1 MTITIQQAIDT
12 IIAAVPPGG
21 PPPDTVDTVKIG
33 DPTQPLTGIVTTFL
47 ATVEV
52 IEQASQLG
60 ANLIITHEP
69 IFYNHRDETDW
80 LADKP
85 VYEAKRRLIEQQRVV
100 IWRFHDL
107 LHTLEPDPTVA
118 GLLDEL
124 EWIACALPEQLHLC
138 RIPPMTLRQL
148 ADWVKTRL
156 RIETLRVVG
165 DLDMTCQG
173 IALLPGCPGRNAQIG
188 VLAQGEV
195 DVVITGEISEWETSE
210 YARDATRLGQ
220 GKGLLVLGHA
230 ASEEPGMRWV
240 TPWLQARLPGV
251 DYPFRADRQAVS
263 LAVGCYAAY
272 SSVTPAKGG

>member
-1 MTITIQQAIDT
+1 MTITIQQAIDA
-12 IIAAVPPGG
+12 IISAVPGAPLY
-21 PPPDTVDTVKIG
+21 DTVDTVKIG
-33 DPTQPLTGIVTTFL
+33 DPAQPLGGIVTTFL
-47 ATVEV
+47 ATAEV
-52 IEQASQLG
+52 IEQAAQLG

-69 IFYNHRDETDW
+69 IFYNHRDEIDW

-85 VYEAKRRLIEQQRVV
+85 VYAAKRRLIEQQRVV

-107 LHTLEPDPTVA
+107 LHTLQPDPTVA
-118 GLLDEL
+118 GLLE
-124 EWIACALPEQLHLC
+124 EMGWEAYALPERPYVC
-138 RIPPMTLRQL
+138 RIPSMTLRQL

-156 RIETLRVVG
+156 GIETLRVVG

-173 IALLPGCPGRNAQIG
+173 IGLLPGCPGRGAQIG
-188 VLAQGEV
+188 TLAQGEV

-210 YARDATRLGQ
+210 YVRDATRLGQ

-251 DYPFRADRQAVS
+251 AIRFVPTGKLFHWV
-263 LAVGCYAAY
+263 
-272 SSVTPAKGG
+272 

>member
-12 IIAAVPPGG
+12 IIAAVPGD

-33 DPTQPLTGIVTTFL
+33 DPAQPLTGIVTTFL

-52 IEQASQLG
+52 IEKAAQLG

-85 VYEAKRRLIEQQRVV
+85 VYEAKRRLIEQRRVV

-107 LHTLEPDPTVA
+107 LHTLQPDPTVA

-124 EWIACALPEQLHLC
+124 EWIACALPEQLHFC

-165 DLDMTCQG
+165 DLDMPCQG
-173 IALLPGCPGRNAQIG
+173 IALLPGCPSRNAQIG

-210 YARDATRLGQ
+210 YVRDATRLGQ

-230 ASEEPGMRWV
+230 ASEEPGMRRV
-240 TPWLQARLPGV
+240 TPWLQARLPGIDIRFV
-251 DYPFRADRQAVS
+251 PTGKLFHW
-263 LAVGCYAAY
+263 L
-272 SSVTPAKGG
+272 

>member
-1 MTITIQQAIDT
+1 MTITIQHAIDT
-12 IIAAVPPGG
+12 IIAAVGAA
-21 PPPDTVDTVKIG
+21 PPPDTVDTIKIG

-80 LADKP
+80 LALAGNP
-85 VYEAKRRLIEQQRVV
+85 VYAAKRRLIEQQRVV

-107 LHTLEPDPTVA
+107 LHTLQPDPTVA

-138 RIPPMTLRQL
+138 RIPPMPLRQL

-173 IALLPGCPGRNAQIG
+173 VAILPGCPGRGAQIG
-188 VLAQGEV
+188 VLAQPEV

-251 DYPFRADRQAVS
+251 DIRFVPTGKLFHW
-263 LAVGCYAAY
+263 L
-272 SSVTPAKGG
+272 

>member
-12 IIAAVPPGG
+12 IIAAIPGG

-52 IEQASQLG
+52 VEQAGQLD

-80 LADKP
+80 LTRQP
-85 VYEAKRRLIEQQRVV
+85 IYEAKRQLIEQQRVV

-107 LHTLEPDPTVA
+107 LHTLQPDPTVV
-118 GLLDEL
+118 GLLNAL
-124 EWIACALPEQLHLC
+124 EWSACASPEQLHLC

-148 ADWVKTRL
+148 VDWVKTRL
-156 RIETLRVVG
+156 GIETLRVVG

-188 VLAQGEV
+188 VLARPEV
-195 DVVITGEISEWETSE
+195 DVLITGEISEWETSE

-220 GKGLLVLGHA
+220 VKGLLVLGHA

-251 DYPFRADRQAVS
+251 DIRFVPTGRLFHC
-263 LAVGCYAAY
+263 L
-272 SSVTPAKGG
+272 

>member
-1 MTITIQQAIDT
+1 MTISIQQAIDT
-12 IIAAVPPGG
+12 IIAEALGATVPTA
-21 PPPDTVDTVKIG
+21 PPRDTVDTIKIG
-33 DPTQPLTGIVTTFL
+33 DSAQPLTGIVTTFL

-52 IEQASQLG
+52 IEHANQLG

-80 LADKP
+80 LTDKP
-85 VYEAKRRLIEQQRVV
+85 VYEAKCRLIEQHGLV

-107 LHTLEPDPTVA
+107 LHTLRPDPTVA

-124 EWIACALPEQLHLC
+124 EWIACAQPEQLHRC

-148 ADWVKTRL
+148 AEWVKTRL
-156 RIETLRVVG
+156 SIETLRVVG
-165 DLDMTCQG
+165 DPDMTCRG

-188 VLAQGEV
+188 TLAQSEI

-210 YARDATRLGQ
+210 YVRDATRLGQ

-240 TPWLQARLPGV
+240 TPWLQARLPGIAIRFV
-251 DYPFRADRQAVS
+251 PTGKLFHWV
-263 LAVGCYAAY
+263 
-272 SSVTPAKGG
+272 